1 MKSRFGIIGTIM
13 LLFTVIFTGC
23 ADLDLDE
30 LTQFSIVSFEI
41 QPQLIHN
48 GESANLSWIVTG
60 AQTAYIDHGVGNVS
74 NIGKRI
80 VFPTENT
87 TYMLTASNETKT
99 RKATVQIIVLQ
110 NFETETNNNIVPTV
124 QMLADE
130 DDDRLSVINVYPDV
144 YWDELA
150 IRVTETVV
158 ININGEVSQSEGTGL
173 FADTY
178 YQISDNMMSSG
189 DAHVLVH
196 GSDFI
201 DIEAP
206 YSLTHVTITIIH
218 DVTDTT
224 LGTYTFASII
234 GQDWIVPTVQMLA
247 DEDDD
252 RLVVINVDDNV
263 YWDELAIRVTGNVKI
278 CINGEVTGPKGY
290 NLTTDTYY
298 KISDYVMSSG
308 SAHVSIHGSDF
319 IDLEG
324 TSASLSD
331 VTVTI
336 IHDVTDTTLG
346 TYTYSSIAQLA

>member
-1 MKSRFGIIGTIM
+1 M
-13 LLFTVIFTGC
+13 LLFTIIFTGC
-23 ADLDLDE
+23 TDLDLDI

-41 QPQLIHN
+41 QPQIIHN
-48 GESANLSWIVTG
+48 GESANLSWVVTG

-74 NIGKRI
+74 NTGERI

-110 NFETETNNNIVPTV
+110 NFETETGNNIVPTV

-150 IRVTETVV
+150 IRVTEAVG
-158 ININGEVSQSEGTGL
+158 ICINGEVTQNKGAGL

-178 YQISDNMMSSG
+178 YQVSDNMMSG
-189 DAHVLVH
+189 GNAHVLVH

-201 DIEAP
+201 DIEGLEN
-206 YSLTHVTITIIH
+206 LTYVTITIIH
-218 DVTDTT
+218 DDTDTT
-224 LGTYTFASII
+224 LGTYAFASII
-234 GQDWIVPTVQMLA
+234 SMIGKDWLPTVQMLA

-252 RLVVINVDDNV
+252 RLSVINVYPDV
-263 YWDELAIRVTGNVKI
+263 YWDELAIRVTGDVSI
-278 CINGEVTGPKGY
+278 CINGEVTGPQGY
-290 NLTTDTYY
+290 NLTVDTYY
-298 KISDYVMSSG
+298 QVSDDMMGSG
-308 SAHVSIHGSDF
+308 SSHVSIHGSDF

-346 TYTYSSIAQLA
+346 TFTYSSIAQLT